1 MTSILRTASLLLLAA
16 VLAMVAAWRL
26 DITYDLAYFLP
37 KPTTAAQRILIER
50 LGQGPG
56 AQIVYVVLP
65 EATAIEA
72 DAVGQRLRELHG
84 IRRVYPQAEELDI
97 GMIPAPAWQHR
108 FLLADLPE
116 DEAAWREILAARLAD
131 VGLADAEAALDLI
144 AADPLLASLG
154 ALNSFAATVPNFEY
168 AGERYLLVQTTVP
181 AFDIGSQ
188 TKLVEDL
195 RAALDRAGFAH
206 ARLYGAGVYGVDVQA
221 AVRREATVFSAL
233 ASIALACLLFWR
245 FRSVAVVVAIGA
257 PMLAGAAAGLCAL
270 ALIYTQVHGIVLAF
284 GFTLLGVVVD
294 YPLHLFSHRSGR
306 NTVWPTLRIG
316 VGSTL
321 AAYAAFLLG
330 GSAGIEQLGLFA
342 IVGIGVAALGAAWLV
357 PGRASKPH
365 PVRPVASAPLRH
377 WPWIAVLL
385 LAAPFVLVRTPFS
398 DNLAALTPLPK
409 ATLAADAELRRRM
422 GSNDMGHVIVVRGT
436 DLDAALAGTERVA
449 EHLDAAVEAAELA
462 GYTSIAPLLPS
473 QARQRQRQQALRQF
487 AATGAGSSESS
498 AFAKATADMGFAA
511 AAFRPFQDAALA
523 AAATPNW
530 LTYDDL
536 VAAPELAPL
545 ANAHLLE
552 TDDAWVSLVFLRG
565 LGANVDAIA
574 ARIATLNGR
583 GRVDGVDEGV
593 EGVELVD
600 LKNASLALMATFR
613 ERLLAAL
620 GTALLVI
627 GVMLLLLTRSPRR
640 TVWLLG
646 TIAAAVVVSTS
657 FGAWL
662 RDGLSLFDI
671 VALALVAGLGL
682 DYGLFYSRASVES
695 IEAADTRRA
704 VLICALSSILVF
716 GILAFSTTPALHGI
730 GATVAVGV
738 AVAYVLARLGCYGHT
753 PLAADRTQLEQR

>member
-1 MTSILRTASLLLLAA
+1 MRLDLYFRIASLLLLAGM
-16 VLAMVAAWRL
+16 LAIVAAWRL

-37 KPTTAAQRILIER
+37 KPTTAAQGILIER

-56 AQIVYVVLP
+56 AQVIYVVLP
-65 EATAIEA
+65 EASAVAA
-72 DAVGQRLRELHG
+72 DAIGQRLRELPS

-97 GMIPAPAWQHR
+97 GTIPAAAWQHR
-108 FLLADLPE
+108 FLLADLPD
-116 DEAAWREILAARLAD
+116 DEAAWREVLAERLVD
-131 VGLADAEAALDLI
+131 VGLADTEAALDLI

-168 AGERYLLVQTTVP
+168 VGERYLLVQTTVP

-245 FRSVAVVVAIGA
+245 FRSVALVVAIGA

-306 NTVWPTLRIG
+306 SAVWPTLRIG

-357 PGRASKPH
+357 PGLASKPG
-365 PVRPVASAPLRH
+365 PARPVASAPVRH
-377 WPWIAVLL
+377 WPWVATLL

-398 DNLAALTPLPK
+398 DDLAALTPLPK

-422 GSNDMGHVIVVRGT
+422 GSSDMGHVIVVRGT

-473 QARQRQRQQALRQF
+473 QARQGQRQQALRQF
-487 AATGAGSSESS
+487 AATATGHGESN
-498 AFAKATADMGFAA
+498 AFAKATADMGFTA
-511 AAFRPFQDAALA
+511 AAFQPFQDAALA
-523 AAATPNW
+523 AAATPSW
-530 LTYDDL
+530 LTYEHL
-536 VAAPELAPL
+536 VADPELAPL

-565 LGANVDAIA
+565 LGSNVDVIA
-574 ARIATLNGR
+574 ARIATLNSLGS
-583 GRVDGVDEGV
+583 GDDLD

-600 LKNASLALMATFR
+600 LKNTSQALMATFR

-620 GTALLVI
+620 GTALLAI
-627 GVMLLLLTRSPRR
+627 GVVLLLLTRSPRR

-646 TIAAAVVVSTS
+646 TIVAAVVVSTS

-695 IEAADTRRA
+695 AEAADTRRA
-704 VLICALSSILVF
+704 VFICALSSILVF

-738 AVAYVLARLGCYGHT
+738 AVAYVLARLGCYGRGA
-753 PLAADRTQLEQR
+753 PRRRPKAA

>member
-56 AQIVYVVLP
+56 TQIVYVVLP

-72 DAVGQRLRELHG
+72 DAVGQRLRELRG

-116 DEAAWREILAARLAD
+116 DEAAWREIPRGAPRRRWFGGRRSSTGLDRRRPAAGQPRRAEQLCGRPCPTSSMPASAD
-131 VGLADAEAALDLI
+131 
-144 AADPLLASLG
+144 
-154 ALNSFAATVPNFEY
+154 
-168 AGERYLLVQTTVP
+168 LLVQTTVP

-195 RAALDRAGFAH
+195 RAALDRAGFAP

-221 AVRREATVFSAL
+221 AVRLEATAFSAL

-357 PGRASKPH
+357 PGRASKPD
-365 PVRPVASAPLRH
+365 PVRPAASAPLRH

-409 ATLAADAELRRRM
+409 ATLAEDAELRRRM

-436 DLDAALAGTERVA
+436 DLDTALAGTERVA

-473 QARQRQRQQALRQF
+473 QARQRQRQEALRQF

-511 AAFRPFQDAALA
+511 AAFQPFQDAALA

-574 ARIATLNGR
+574 ARLATLNGR
-583 GRVDGVDEGV
+583 GRVDGMD

-704 VLICALSSILVF
+704 VFICALSSILVF